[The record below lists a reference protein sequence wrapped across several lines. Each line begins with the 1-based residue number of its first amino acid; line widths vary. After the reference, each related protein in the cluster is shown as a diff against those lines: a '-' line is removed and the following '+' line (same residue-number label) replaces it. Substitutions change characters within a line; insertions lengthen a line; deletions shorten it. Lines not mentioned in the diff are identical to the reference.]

1 MMRVLW
7 ALLALMW
14 LWPGTLAAGSPP
26 RKSTDGSLVL
36 EASQPSAQA
45 DTLYELQAREVQAY
59 IGRYRTWIWTRG
71 SRPRT
76 GVWRV
81 PTWRA
86 SSFRTLSNP
95 QLESLIFKYANFYG
109 VDPALVRS
117 VMRHESGFNAQAVS
131 PKGAQGLMQ
140 LMPGTAALMGVSN
153 PFDPE
158 QNVAGGVGY
167 LRYCLERFRHNVPLA
182 LAAYNAGPESV
193 TRYGTIPPYAETQL
207 FVRNVMGT
215 YTGQPP
221 GRHLPKAATPGR
233 AGKAEGARCR
243 LLKKA
248 PTREQLSREAPRP
261 RAKIIEVRPSR
272 GKTSPDRRIIEV
284 RSPKSPRLLTTG
296 KD

>member
-1 MMRVLW
+1 MRVLW
-7 ALLALMW
+7 ALLVLMW
-14 LWPGTLAAGSPP
+14 LWPGTLLAGSPP
-26 RKSTDGSLVL
+26 KKSADGSLVL
-36 EASQPSAQA
+36 TASQPSAQA

-59 IGRYRTWIWTRG
+59 LSKYRTWIWTRG
-71 SRPRT
+71 SRSRT
-76 GVWRV
+76 AVWRI

-117 VMRHESGFNAQAVS
+117 VMHHESGFNAQALS

-193 TRYGTIPPYAETQL
+193 SRYGNIPPYAETQL

-215 YTGQPP
+215 YTGQPCR
-221 GRHLPKAATPGR
+221 RHLAKVATPRR
-233 AGKAEGARCR
+233 AGKEDAARR
-243 LLKKA
+243 RVLKQA
-248 PTREQLSREAPRP
+248 PTRERLAKEAPRP
-261 RAKIIEVRPSR
+261 RAKIIEVRPFR
-272 GKTSPDRRIIEV
+272 GKTRRDRRIIEV
-284 RSPKSPRLLTTG
+284 RSPKSSWLPPTG

>member
-1 MMRVLW
+1 MMRVLG

-14 LWPGTLAAGSPP
+14 LWPSTLPAGSPP
-26 RKSTDGSLVL
+26 QKSADGSLVL
-36 EASQPSAQA
+36 EASRPSAQA

-59 IGRYRTWIWTRG
+59 IGKYRTWIWTRG
-71 SRPRT
+71 TSPNT
-76 GVWRV
+76 GLWRV
-81 PTWRA
+81 PTGKA
-86 SSFRTLSNP
+86 SSFRFQSNP
-95 QLESLIFKYANFYG
+95 HLDSLIFKYAKFYG

-167 LRYCLERFRHNVPLA
+167 LRYCLERFQHNVPLA

-193 TRYGTIPPYAETQL
+193 ARYGTVPPYAETQL
-207 FVRNVMGT
+207 FVQNVMGT
-215 YTGQPP
+215 YTGQPS
-221 GRHLPKAATPGR
+221 GHHLPKAAKQ
-233 AGKAEGARCR
+233 AGGDRKV
-243 LLKKA
+243 LKQA
-248 PTREQLSREAPRP
+248 PTREQLAKEAPRP

-284 RSPKSPRLLTTG
+284 RSPKSPQPPSTA